1 MNDDRILS
9 VTALTEAV
17 KKRLEG
23 TFPFVWV
30 RGQVTDLSRPA
41 SGHVFFAL
49 RDEHSRLAAVWFK
62 GDIRPAQRFD
72 PLTGEIYGDGPRP
85 SPALSLENGLEI
97 VCAGRLSL
105 YAPRGIYRLVVEYA
119 TEQGTGRLHEEFLRL
134 RAKLAAEGIFAPERK
149 RPLPVLPRRIA
160 LVTSPQGAAVHDF
173 LRLSARRGPGA
184 EFRIYPVPVQG
195 EGAPPKIIEA
205 VRRIAAEGWAE
216 VLVLLRGGGSL
227 EDLWAFNDEELARA
241 VCRSPIPV
249 LAGIGHEVDFT
260 LTDLAADVRAA
271 TPSHAAQMLLPE
283 RAELY
288 RALSDLRAA
297 LRETAE
303 RRLER
308 ASGRFADLANG
319 LRRLSPRRTL
329 EARRERLAAELRL
342 LLGAGRLFLQRGEAR
357 LNRAC
362 AGLAGRPDKLRLRAA
377 SLEHLVLRLEAL
389 DPHAPLHR
397 GYALARKAD
406 GNFVRRISD
415 VLPGE
420 ALTLTVTDGGIAVR
434 VEGTQAGE
442 HASA

>member
-1 MNDDRILS
+1 VR
-9 VTALTEAV
+9 
-17 KKRLEG
+17 KRLEG
-23 TFPFVWV
+23 SFPFVWV

-49 RDEHSRLAAVWFK
+49 RDERSRLAAVWFK
-62 GDIRPAQRFD
+62 TDIRPAERFD
-72 PLTGEIYGDGPRP
+72 PLTGEIYADGPQP
-85 SPALSLENGLEI
+85 SPALSLENGREI

-119 TEQGTGRLHEEFLRL
+119 AEQGTGRLHEEFLRL
-134 RAKLAAEGIFAPERK
+134 RAKLAAEGIFAAERK

-160 LVTSPQGAAVHDF
+160 LVTSPQGAAVYDF
-173 LRLSARRGPGA
+173 LRLSGQRGPGV

-195 EGAPPKIIEA
+195 ESAPPKIVEA
-205 VRRIAAEGWAE
+205 MRRIAAEGRAE

-227 EDLWAFNDEELARA
+227 EDLWAFNNEDLALA
-241 VCRSPIPV
+241 VYRSPIPV

-271 TPSHAAQMLLPE
+271 TPSHAAQILLPE
-283 RAELY
+283 RSEL
-288 RALSDLRAA
+288 RRSLSDLRAA

-308 ASGRFADLANG
+308 MSGRFADLANG
-319 LRRLSPRRTL
+319 LRRLSPRKIL

-342 LLGAGRLFLQRGEAR
+342 LRGAGRLLLQREGAR
-357 LNRAC
+357 LKRAG
-362 AGLAGRPDKLRLRAA
+362 AELDVWPDRLRLRAA

-389 DPHAPLHR
+389 DPYAPLQR
-397 GYALARKAD
+397 GYVSARKAD
-406 GNFVRRISD
+406 GSFVRRMGD

-420 ALTLTVTDGGIAVR
+420 ALTLTVTDGDIAVR

-442 HASA
+442 PAPA

>member
-17 KKRLEG
+17 KNRLEG
-23 TFPFVWV
+23 AFPFVWV

-49 RDEHSRLAAVWFK
+49 RDERSTIAAVWFK
-62 GDIRPAQRFD
+62 GDIRPAERFD
-72 PLTGEIYGDGPRP
+72 PLTGEVYGDGPRP
-85 SPALSLENGLEI
+85 SPALSLENGREI

-119 TEQGTGRLHEEFLRL
+119 AEQGTGRLHEEFGRL
-134 RAKLAAEGIFAPERK
+134 RAKLAADGFFAPERK
-149 RPLPVLPRRIA
+149 RPLPLLPRRIA

-173 LRLSARRGPGA
+173 LCLSEQRGPGS

-195 EGAPPKIIEA
+195 DGAPPKIIEA
-205 VRRIAAEGWAE
+205 VLRIGEEGWAE

-227 EDLWAFNDEELARA
+227 EDLWAFNDEALALA
-241 VCRSPIPV
+241 LFRSPIPV

-260 LTDLAADVRAA
+260 LADLTADVRAA
-271 TPSHAAQMLLPE
+271 TPSHAAQILLPE
-283 RAELY
+283 RSELF
-288 RALSDLRAA
+288 RALSELDDA
-297 LRETAE
+297 LRGAVE

-308 ASGRFADLANG
+308 ATGRFASLENG

-329 EARRERLAAELRL
+329 EARCARLTAEVRL
-342 LLGAGRLFLQRGEAR
+342 LRGAGKLLLQRGEAR
-357 LNRAC
+357 LKQ
-362 AGLAGRPDKLRLRAA
+362 AGDKLGVWPQSFRLRAA
-377 SLEHLVLRLEAL
+377 PLENLTVRLESL
-389 DPHAPLHR
+389 DPHAPLQR

-406 GNFVRRISD
+406 GKFVRLRSD

-420 ALTLTVTDGGIAVR
+420 ALTLTVTDGDIPVR
-434 VEGTQAGE
+434 VEA
-442 HASA
+442 